1 MTETSLTCKGI
12 CVEQRFTSKFAVRVV
27 NIWQTIGRQLATIWP
42 ENHYN
47 YTFFGAQ
54 LAALQRALRCVQSHR
69 STSRASWRRPLLR
82 TIFVPCSERT
92 RYKLFTNRSSA
103 VSEAILHPNKHFQH
117 FRDLLIPHS
126 SRELNVQFFLCSVF
140 LTILLTSTF
149 IVKM

>member
-92 RYKLFTNRSSA
+92 RYKLLTNRSSA
-103 VSEAILHPNKHFQH
+103 VSEAILAIKLKTYLRLFLACFQN
-117 FRDLLIPHS
+117 FFEIYKIQLRK
-126 SRELNVQFFLCSVF
+126 QFVR
-140 LTILLTSTF
+140 T
-149 IVKM
+149 